1 MPTSDPKPNWL
12 VLVALLAPSLA
23 VMVLAWQKTPM
34 ACPGSRLRKFQVQ
47 AVRLRSRLISPY
59 PITLAPSIVTPMATS
74 GATGGGGRV
83 R

>member
-12 VLVALLAPSLA
+12 VLVALPAPSLA

-47 AVRLRSRLISPY
+47 AVRLQSRLISPY
-59 PITLAPSIVTPMATS
+59 LITLALSIVTLTVINGVIGMGS
-74 GATGGGGRV
+74 
-83 R
+83 